1 MAVSRSVLV
10 LLIGTLLL
18 GCGYQLRV
26 ADEGAELSSVRVEA
40 VSEPR
45 LRVAQRLLADR
56 LSSSEL
62 QIPKYRLSLLNEVYQ
77 KWPIAASPLD
87 AVINYRVTLAW
98 SLELYDGSGQLLG
111 SLSVN
116 TSDRFVE
123 QRSNLLAAGEAEER
137 RLNQLRDALADKLL
151 RQIGFKIANMEPTA
165 SAPME

>member
-1 MAVSRSVLV
+1 MIFSRCALV
-10 LLIGTLLL
+10 MLIGTLLT

-26 ADEGAELSSVRVEA
+26 AGESAELSSVSVEA

-45 LRVAQRLLADR
+45 LQAAQRLLADR
-56 LSSSEL
+56 LPSSEL
-62 QIPKYRLSLLNEVYQ
+62 QIPNYRLALLDEVYQ

-98 SLELYDGSGQLLG
+98 SIELYDNVGHPLG
-111 SLSVN
+111 PLTVN

-137 RLNQLRDALADKLL
+137 RLNQLRGALADKLL
-151 RQIGFKIANMEPTA
+151 RQIGFKIANIEVTA
-165 SAPME
+165 STPTE

>member
-1 MAVSRSVLV
+1 MIFSRCVLV
-10 LLIGTLLL
+10 MLIGTLLA

-26 ADEGAELSSVRVEA
+26 AGGNAELSGVSVEA

-45 LRVAQRLLADR
+45 LEAARRLLADR
-56 LSSSEL
+56 LPSSEL
-62 QIPKYRLSLLNEVYQ
+62 QTPNYRLALLDEVYQ

-98 SLELYDGSGQLLG
+98 SLELYDGGGQLLG
-111 SLSVN
+111 PLTVN

-165 SAPME
+165 SAQTE

>member
-10 LLIGTLLL
+10 LLIGTLLS

-45 LRVAQRLLADR
+45 LQVAQRLLADR

-62 QIPKYRLSLLNEVYQ
+62 QTQSTAYRCSMRYQ
-77 KWPIAASPLD
+77 KWLIAASPLD

-98 SLELYDGSGQLLG
+98 SLELYDRGGQLLA
-111 SLSVN
+111 
-116 TSDRFVE
+116 R
-123 QRSNLLAAGEAEER
+123 
-137 RLNQLRDALADKLL
+137 
-151 RQIGFKIANMEPTA
+151 
-165 SAPME
+165 

>member
-10 LLIGTLLL
+10 LLIGTLLS

-26 ADEGAELSSVRVEA
+26 ADEGAELSSVRVQA

-56 LSSSEL
+56 LSSSDL

-98 SLELYDGSGQLLG
+98 SLELYDGGGQLLG
-111 SLSVN
+111 PLTVN

-123 QRSNLLAAGEAEER
+123 QRSNLLAAGEAEQ
-137 RLNQLRDALADKLL
+137 RLLNPLRDALADKLL
-151 RQIGFKIANMEPTA
+151 RQIGFEIANMEPTA

>member
-1 MAVSRSVLV
+1 MIFTRCVLAI
-10 LLIGTLLL
+10 LIGTLLA

-26 ADEGAELSSVRVEA
+26 AGGNAELSGVSVEA

-45 LRVAQRLLADR
+45 LEAARRLLADR
-56 LSSSEL
+56 LPSSEL
-62 QIPKYRLSLLNEVYQ
+62 QTPNYRLALLDEVYQ

-98 SLELYDGSGQLLG
+98 SIELYDEGGQLL
-111 SLSVN
+111 SPLTVN
-116 TSDRFVE
+116 TADRFVE

-137 RLNQLRDALADKLL
+137 RLNQLRGALADKLL
-151 RQIGFKIANMEPTA
+151 RQIGLKIANIAQTS

>member
-10 LLIGTLLL
+10 LLIGTLLS

-26 ADEGAELSSVRVEA
+26 ADEGAELSSVRVQA

-98 SLELYDGSGQLLG
+98 SLELYDGGGQLLG
-111 SLSVN
+111 PLSVN

-151 RQIGFKIANMEPTA
+151 RQIGFKIANMEPTG

>member
-1 MAVSRSVLV
+1 M
-10 LLIGTLLL
+10 LIGTLLA

-26 ADEGAELSSVRVEA
+26 AGGNAELSGVSVEA

-45 LRVAQRLLADR
+45 LEAARRLLADR
-56 LSSSEL
+56 LPSSEL
-62 QIPKYRLSLLNEVYQ
+62 QTPNYRLALLDEVYQ

-98 SLELYDGSGQLLG
+98 SLELYDGGGQLLG
-111 SLSVN
+111 PLTVN

-165 SAPME
+165 SAQTE

>member
-1 MAVSRSVLV
+1 MIFSRCVLAI
-10 LLIGTLLL
+10 LIGTLFA

-26 ADEGAELSSVRVEA
+26 AGENAELSSVSVEA

-45 LRVAQRLLADR
+45 LQAAQRLLADR
-56 LSSSEL
+56 IPSSEL
-62 QIPKYRLSLLNEVYQ
+62 QTPNYRLALLDEVYQ

-98 SLELYDGSGQLLG
+98 SLELYDEGGQLLG
-111 SLSVN
+111 PLTVN

-123 QRSNLLAAGEAEER
+123 QRSNLLASGEAEER

>member
-1 MAVSRSVLV
+1 MAVFRSVLG

-62 QIPKYRLSLLNEVYQ
+62 QIPKYRLSLLDEVYQ

-98 SLELYDGSGQLLG
+98 SLELYDGGGQLLG
-111 SLSVN
+111 RLTVN

-137 RLNQLRDALADKLL
+137 RLDQLRDALADKLL

>member
-10 LLIGTLLL
+10 LLIGTLLS

-98 SLELYDGSGQLLG
+98 SLELYDGGGQLLG
-111 SLSVN
+111 PLTVN

-137 RLNQLRDALADKLL
+137 RLSQLRDALADKLL
-151 RQIGFKIANMEPTA
+151 RQIGFKIANMEPAA
-165 SAPME
+165 SAPTE

>member
-10 LLIGTLLL
+10 LLIGTLLS

-40 VSEPR
+40 VNEPR
-45 LRVAQRLLADR
+45 LRAAQRLLADR

-98 SLELYDGSGQLLG
+98 SLELYDGGGQLLG
-111 SLSVN
+111 PLTVN

-137 RLNQLRDALADKLL
+137 RLSQLRDALADKLL

-165 SAPME
+165 SAPTE

>member
-10 LLIGTLLL
+10 LLIGTLLS

-40 VSEPR
+40 VIEPR

-98 SLELYDGSGQLLG
+98 SLELYDGGGQLLG
-111 SLSVN
+111 PLTVN

-123 QRSNLLAAGEAEER
+123 QRSNLLAAGEAEQR
-137 RLNQLRDALADKLL
+137 LLNQLRDALADKLL
-151 RQIGFKIANMEPTA
+151 RQIGFKIANMELTA

>member
-1 MAVSRSVLV
+1 MIFSRCVLV
-10 LLIGTLLL
+10 MLIGTLLA

-26 ADEGAELSSVRVEA
+26 AGGNAELSGVSVEA
-40 VSEPR
+40 VSDPR
-45 LRVAQRLLADR
+45 LQAARRLLADR
-56 LSSSEL
+56 LPSREL
-62 QIPKYRLSLLNEVYQ
+62 QTPNYRLALLDEVYQ

-98 SLELYDGSGQLLG
+98 SLELSDGGGQLLVP
-111 SLSVN
+111 LTVN
-116 TSDRFVE
+116 TSNRFVE

-165 SAPME
+165 SAPTE

>member
-1 MAVSRSVLV
+1 MILSRFVLAIM
-10 LLIGTLLL
+10 IGTLVA

-26 ADEGAELSSVRVEA
+26 AGENAELSSVSVEA

-45 LRVAQRLLADR
+45 LQAAQRLLADR
-56 LSSSEL
+56 IPSSEF
-62 QIPKYRLSLLNEVYQ
+62 QTPNYRLALLDEVYQ

-98 SLELYDGSGQLLG
+98 SIELHDGGGQLMGL
-111 SLSVN
+111 LTVN

-137 RLNQLRDALADKLL
+137 RLNQLRGALADKLL
-151 RQIGFKIANMEPTA
+151 RQIGLKIANIEETS
-165 SAPME
+165 SAPMD

>member
-1 MAVSRSVLV
+1 MIFSRCALV
-10 LLIGTLLL
+10 MLIGTLLT

-26 ADEGAELSSVRVEA
+26 AGESAELSSVSVEA

-45 LRVAQRLLADR
+45 LQAAQRLLADR
-56 LSSSEL
+56 LPSSEL
-62 QIPKYRLSLLNEVYQ
+62 QIPNYRLALLDEVYQ

-98 SLELYDGSGQLLG
+98 SIELYDNAGHPLG
-111 SLSVN
+111 PLTVN

-137 RLNQLRDALADKLL
+137 RLNQLRGALADKLL
-151 RQIGFKIANMEPTA
+151 RQIGFKIANIEVTA
-165 SAPME
+165 STPTE

>member
-10 LLIGTLLL
+10 LLIGTLLS

-26 ADEGAELSSVRVEA
+26 ADEGAELSSVRVQA

-56 LSSSEL
+56 LSSSDL

-98 SLELYDGSGQLLG
+98 SIELYDEGGQLL
-111 SLSVN
+111 SPLTVN
-116 TSDRFVE
+116 TADRFVE

-137 RLNQLRDALADKLL
+137 RLNQLRGALADKLL
-151 RQIGFKIANMEPTA
+151 RQIGLKIANIEQTS

>member
-1 MAVSRSVLV
+1 MIFSRCVLV
-10 LLIGTLLL
+10 MLIGTLLA

-26 ADEGAELSSVRVEA
+26 AGGNAELSGVSVEA

-45 LRVAQRLLADR
+45 LEAARRLLADR
-56 LSSSEL
+56 LPSSEL
-62 QIPKYRLSLLNEVYQ
+62 QTPNYRLALLDEVYQ

-98 SLELYDGSGQLLG
+98 SLELYDGGGQLLG
-111 SLSVN
+111 PLTVN

-165 SAPME
+165 SAPTE

>member
-10 LLIGTLLL
+10 LLIGTLLS

-26 ADEGAELSSVRVEA
+26 ADEGAELSSVRVQA

-56 LSSSEL
+56 LSSSDL

-98 SLELYDGSGQLLG
+98 SLELYDGGGQLLG
-111 SLSVN
+111 PLTVN

-123 QRSNLLAAGEAEER
+123 QRSNLLAAGEAEQR
-137 RLNQLRDALADKLL
+137 LLNQLRDALADKLL
-151 RQIGFKIANMEPTA
+151 RQIGFKIVNMESTA

>member
-10 LLIGTLLL
+10 LLIGTLLS

-26 ADEGAELSSVRVEA
+26 ADEGAELSSVSVEA
-40 VSEPR
+40 VIEPR

-98 SLELYDGSGQLLG
+98 SLELYDGGGQLLG
-111 SLSVN
+111 PLTVN

-123 QRSNLLAAGEAEER
+123 QRSNLLAAGEAEQR
-137 RLNQLRDALADKLL
+137 LLNQLRDALADKLL
-151 RQIGFKIANMEPTA
+151 RQIGFEIANMEPTA